1 MGVQE
6 EGAGGSQPQQE
17 QQQLQLKAHV
27 QKEGAGQE
35 PQHATV
41 HRVLWGGVGLSR
53 GGAYATCQ
61 GGRISQGSCPTP
73 PRAQV
78 LSGDKEYHTHKHTP
92 NVFYIHPNS
101 QDGMF
106 FN

>member
-1 MGVQE
+1 MQE